1 MKNVGTTKRKAYLLS
16 LDQPL
21 LERQRLSIEMA
32 KRFNGEIISGDSMQV
47 YKGMDI
53 GTAKIKEEETEGIPH
68 YLIDIK
74 EPDEPFSAAE
84 FQELANA

>member
-1 MKNVGTTKRKAYLLS
+1 MIIGPTAVGKTK
-16 LDQPL
+16 
-21 LERQRLSIEMA
+21 LSIEMA

-53 GTAKIKEEETEGIPH
+53 GTAKIKEDETEGIPH

-84 FQELANA
+84 FQELANTKIAGYSK